1 MKKPVQRV
9 SLLEDVLSDFFEVED
24 VLVKLKLKNKLQPLT
39 AKQMQ
44 LYKEILARLRELV
57 RDVTKDV
64 AQEHRAA

>member
-24 VLVKLKLKNKLQPLT
+24 VLVKLELKNELQPLT

-57 RDVTKDV
+57 RDVTNDV
-64 AQEHRAA
+64 AREHRAA

>member
-1 MKKPVQRV
+1 M
-9 SLLEDVLSDFFEVED
+9 LSDFFEVEGI
-24 VLVKLKLKNKLQPLT
+24 LVKLELKNDLQPLT

-57 RDVTKDV
+57 RDLTKDV

>member
-1 MKKPVQRV
+1 MKKPVERV
-9 SLLEDVLSDFFEVED
+9 SPLEDVLSDFFEVED
-24 VLVKLKLKNKLQPLT
+24 ILVKLELKNDLQPLT

-57 RDVTKDV
+57 RDVTKEV

>member
-1 MKKPVQRV
+1 MKKPVERV

-24 VLVKLKLKNKLQPLT
+24 VLVKLELKNKLQPLT

-44 LYKEILARLRELV
+44 MYKEILSRLRELV

>member
-1 MKKPVQRV
+1 MKKPVERV
-9 SLLEDVLSDFFEVED
+9 SLLEDVLSDSFEVED
-24 VLVKLKLKNKLQPLT
+24 ALVKLERKNKLQPLT

-44 LYKEILARLRELV
+44 MYKEILARLRELV

>member
-24 VLVKLKLKNKLQPLT
+24 VLVNLELKNKLQPLT

-57 RDVTKDV
+57 RDVTKEV
-64 AQEHRAA
+64 AQEHWVA